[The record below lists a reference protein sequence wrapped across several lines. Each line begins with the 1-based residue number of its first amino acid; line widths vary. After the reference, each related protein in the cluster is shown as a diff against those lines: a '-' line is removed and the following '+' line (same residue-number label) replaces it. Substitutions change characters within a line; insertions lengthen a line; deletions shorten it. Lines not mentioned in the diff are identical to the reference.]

1 MAEVCITGAMNTT
14 PSEALDAILNL
25 PPIKQISAEISTLAA
40 IRLRDINLWN
50 DHQIGHSSIL
60 LNRVDIPRKTDSCMP
75 IEHLNTPFH
84 ILIPR
89 REEWVIGPP
98 GETGALSFYTDGS
111 KLNSQVGGGI
121 YSQQLGIHH
130 SFRLPHHCSVFQAEI
145 LAINE
150 ALIFLKNSHAIS
162 GTINIYS
169 DSQAAIKSI
178 AATSTKSTS
187 VLKFRKS
194 LQEMAEHFDIH
205 LIWVPGHQD
214 IPGNCIA
221 DELARRGTTN
231 ILLPDKEDISM
242 PLASCK
248 LLLLN
253 QSMTKAS
260 TKWQNASVGRIA
272 RQAWPYIDKAR
283 TTALCRLSR
292 NDCSMVVRS
301 LTGHWLV
308 GTHALQLNAPYN
320 DFCRSCTDEEEEE
333 STELFFCFCPAL
345 SNRRLR
351 TLGKPFLNDLSD
363 LSYLTP
369 RRIARFVQLSNWTPF

>member
-25 PPIKQISAEISTLAA
+25 PPIKQISAEISILAA

-111 KLNSQVGGGI
+111 KLNSQ
-121 YSQQLGIHH
+121 
-130 SFRLPHHCSVFQAEI
+130 
-145 LAINE
+145 
-150 ALIFLKNSHAIS
+150 
-162 GTINIYS
+162 
-169 DSQAAIKSI
+169 
-178 AATSTKSTS
+178 
-187 VLKFRKS
+187 
-194 LQEMAEHFDIH
+194 
-205 LIWVPGHQD
+205 D

-260 TKWQNASVGRIA
+260 TRWQNASVGRIA

-308 GTHALQLNAPYN
+308 GTHALRLNAPYN
-320 DFCRSCTDEEEEE
+320 DFCRSCRDEEEEE
-333 STELFFCFCPAL
+333 STEHFFCFCPAL

-369 RRIARFVQLSNWTPF
+369 RRIARFVQLSNWTPFKFTKSPRN